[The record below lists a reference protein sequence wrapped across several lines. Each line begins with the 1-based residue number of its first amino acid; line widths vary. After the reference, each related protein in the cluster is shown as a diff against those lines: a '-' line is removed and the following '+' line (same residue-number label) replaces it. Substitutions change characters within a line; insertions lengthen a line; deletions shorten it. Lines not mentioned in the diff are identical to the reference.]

1 MAAFPAAWPTSPCPG
16 RTAARRLRGAQ
27 TRRRVWARALR
38 FSPACAAHAD
48 GFLGLVPQQRPD
60 PRDAGG
66 GGQARGHGLF
76 LSTLAWGRGALL
88 QLEKEGQS
96 SRLACSRGQACAG
109 GARLRQASP
118 HQQSASSQSG
128 GFRL

>member
-1 MAAFPAAWPTSPCPG
+1 MAAFPAASPTSRVLAGPLLGDCAAPRLAG
-16 RTAARRLRGAQ
+16 GCGHARSASPPRVQPTRTAFLVWFPSSALTRGMQ
-27 TRRRVWARALR
+27 VE
-38 FSPACAAHAD
+38 
-48 GFLGLVPQQRPD
+48 
-60 PRDAGG
+60 
-66 GGQARGHGLF
+66 ARGRGLF

-118 HQQSASSQSG
+118 LQ
-128 GFRL
+128 

>member
-1 MAAFPAAWPTSPCPG
+1 M
-16 RTAARRLRGAQ
+16 TARGPDSQ
-27 TRRRVWARALR
+27 ELWAHALR
-38 FSPACAAHAD
+38 FSPAGSAHTD

-66 GGQARGHGLF
+66 GGQARGSGLF
-76 LSTLAWGRGALL
+76 LSALAWGRRALL

-96 SRLACSRGQACAG
+96 GRLACSQGQACAG
-109 GARLRQASP
+109 AARLRQASP
-118 HQQSASSQSG
+118 YQQSASSQSG